1 MSSESGG
8 AAKKRIGLIVNPV
21 AGMGGSVGLKGTD
34 GGMHVRALALG
45 AEPVAPARARAFLSA
60 VRQWERIRLLAAP
73 GVMGNAYLD
82 AAPTATATEVGE
94 ISDQTSGEDTRRIAA
109 EMLAEG
115 ADLIAFVGGDG
126 TARDLCDA
134 VGLKIP
140 VIGVPSG
147 VKVYSALFATSAAAG
162 ADLLDAFV
170 LGAELGEE
178 EVLDIDEEAFRQ
190 GRLDAR
196 LYGYL
201 RVPEVP
207 RHLQG
212 GKEASGTGTSTV
224 EAQRELA
231 EYLAETLEAGTLY
244 LLGPGTTVKALAD
257 VLGLEKTLLGVDALV
272 DGKIVGRDLNERAIL
287 AILDRYSERK
297 IVVTPLGGNGFV
309 FGRGNRQLSPEVIHR
324 VGREN
329 LILVA
334 TPDKLARLACLR
346 VDTDDADLNRL
357 LAGYMDVIVGYRYS
371 KVMPVECW

>member
-1 MSSESGG
+1 MSTEPAG
-8 AAKKRIGLIVNPV
+8 AEKKRIGLIVNPV

-34 GGMHVRALALG
+34 GGMHARALALG

-60 VRQWERIRLLAAP
+60 VRQWERMRLLAAP
-73 GVMGNAYLD
+73 GVMGRAYLD
-82 AAPTATATEVGE
+82 AAPTAEAIEVGTIAE
-94 ISDQTSGEDTRRIAA
+94 ETSGADTRRIAA

-115 ADLIAFVGGDG
+115 ADLIVFVGGDG

-134 VGLKIP
+134 VGLEVP

-147 VKVYSALFATSAAAG
+147 VKVYSALFATSAAA
-162 ADLLDAFV
+162 AAALLDAFV

-212 GKEASGTGTSTV
+212 GKEASGTGTGTV

-257 VLGLEKTLLGVDALV
+257 VLGVEKTLLGVDALL
-272 DGKIVGRDLNERAIL
+272 DGKLVGRDLNERAIL
-287 AILDRYSERK
+287 ALLDRYPERK
-297 IVVTPLGGNGFV
+297 IVCTPLGGNGFV
-309 FGRGNRQLSPEVIHR
+309 FGRGNRQFSPEVIRR
-324 VGREN
+324 VGRDH
-329 LILVA
+329 LIVVA

-346 VDTDDADLNRL
+346 VDTDDADLNQR
-357 LAGYMDVIVGYRYS
+357 LAGYMDVTLGYKYA
-371 KVMPVECW
+371 KVMPVAC